1 MTSADTRSRVVVF
14 LSVLV
19 ALLAT
24 VAALVGL
31 LSVGGDAPD
40 SVRSVHGEVV
50 DLYGTGLY
58 RYDSVFKGAANRGS
72 DLVTLVLA
80 VPLLLVA
87 TRMYVRG
94 RLRGTLVLSGALA
107 WPLYLYASMALGA
120 AYNEL
125 FLVYVALFG
134 ASLFAFVLTVLSID
148 TEALGRR
155 MDHAGP
161 RRRLAALMLAGGI
174 VTMGVWLAPLIA
186 AMANREPPGLLGHS
200 STMVTDA
207 LDLAVITPATLVT
220 TLLLHRGRAS
230 GYLVAFPLL
239 VLMTFL
245 LPMIVSQTVFQL
257 RAGVSFMPAE
267 IIGPIGGFVL
277 LAVLALGLVAAVLRA
292 AEEPT
297 ATGGVSAPPRG
308 KGRGEQMTQ
317 VMVVRR
323 PRGRGRAF
331 RATAQKRSARGLQ
344 LNADD
349 KPDLR
354 PAAATE
360 PFVGPS
366 ALSRRPRTAKN
377 RFGS

>member
-1 MTSADTRSRVVVF
+1 M
-14 LSVLV
+14 

-58 RYDSVFKGAANRGS
+58 RYDLVFKGVANRGS

-277 LAVLALGLVAAVLRA
+277 LAVLALGLVGGRA
-292 AEEPT
+292 PGRRGT
-297 ATGGVSAPPRG
+297 DGDRRSIRPPRG